1 MIVGKP
7 LRDIKLDNHYDV
19 IIIGSGIG
27 GLSCATFLAQ
37 KGKKVLVLE
46 KHYTIGGFTHTF
58 SRKGYEWDVG
68 VHYIGEVSD
77 EWRVI
82 ARLFNRITDGKLK
95 WQDMGPVYDKIVF
108 PDKTYDFVKGKDNF
122 RKKLKEYFPE
132 EKVAIDK
139 YIETVQEA
147 VKSGGLY
154 FLGKTMPSWLTPLFS
169 KKYKKFYEKTTYEVL
184 SSITKNEKLIGVLT
198 GQWGDYG
205 LPPKESSFVMHA
217 SVAKHYFAGGNYP
230 IGGSS
235 MIAKTIV
242 DEIEKN
248 GGTVAHRAGVK
259 EILTKDDR
267 AYGVL
272 LENGTTVM
280 GDKIVSG
287 AGIYNTW
294 DKLLPKKVASKYGW
308 KEKAQEIKPSAAHI
322 CVYLGLKGSA
332 KELGITTPNLWIYP
346 SYDHD
351 KNVKS
356 YLGDKWG
363 GFPLVYISFPSAKD
377 PAWDKNHPN
386 KSTVEILTL
395 APYEWFEKWQDTKW
409 KKRGEE
415 YDNLKKEL
423 SDRLLECLF
432 KEMPQLRE
440 HVDYFE
446 LSTPLSTQF
455 FSNYDRGEIYGLDH
469 DTKRFNF
476 PWGKPTT
483 PIKNLYLTGQDVVS
497 GGVGG
502 ALAGGAITTISML
515 GLFKAWDVINLLRP
529 LKKK

>member
-19 IIIGSGIG
+19 IIIGSGVG

-68 VHYIGEVSD
+68 VHYIGEVGD
-77 EWRVI
+77 EWRVM
-82 ARLFNRITDGKLK
+82 ARLFNRITGSKLK
-95 WQDMGPVYDKIVF
+95 WQDMGPVYDRIVF
-108 PDKTYDFVKGKDNF
+108 PDKTYDFVKGKENF
-122 RKKLKEYFPE
+122 IKKLKEYFPDE
-132 EKVAIDK
+132 TKAIDK

-154 FLGKTMPSWLTPLFS
+154 FMGKLMPSWLAPLFS
-169 KKYKKFYEKTTYEVL
+169 KKYKKLYEKSTYEVL
-184 SSITKNEKLIGVLT
+184 SGITKNEKLIGVLT

-205 LPPKESSFVMHA
+205 LPPKESTFVMHA
-217 SVAKHYFAGGNYP
+217 TVAKHYFAGGNYP
-230 IGGSS
+230 VGGSS

-248 GGTVAHRAGVK
+248 GGTVAHRAGV
-259 EILTKDDR
+259 EQILIKDNK

-272 LENGTTVM
+272 LENGTKVM
-280 GDKIVSG
+280 ADKVVSG

-294 DKLLPKKVASKYGW
+294 DKLLPTDVVEKYEW
-308 KEKAQEIKPSAAHI
+308 KEKRKEISPSAGHV
-322 CVYLGLKGSA
+322 CLYLGLKGNA
-332 KELGITTPNLWIYP
+332 KDLGITTPNLWIYP
-346 SYDHD
+346 TYDHD
-351 KNVKS
+351 KNVKD
-356 YLGDKWG
+356 YLKTDWG
-363 GFPLVYISFPSAKD
+363 EFPLVYISFPSAKD
-377 PAWDKNHPN
+377 PAWDKDHPN

-395 APYEWFEKWQDTKW
+395 APYDWFKKWQDTNW
-409 KKRGEE
+409 KKRGED
-415 YDNLKKEL
+415 YDALKKEL
-423 SDRLLECLF
+423 SDRLLEYLF

-455 FSNYDRGEIYGLDH
+455 FSNYDRGEIYGIDH
-469 DTKRFNF
+469 DTNRYNF
-476 PWGKPTT
+476 SWGRPTT

-497 GGVGG
+497 GGGGG
-502 ALAGGAITTISML
+502 ALAGGAVTTVSML
-515 GLFKAWDVINLLRP
+515 GIFKAWDVVNLLRP